1 MRPTVDLPLAAAVGL
16 VHALVDD
23 LARGAGIRAL
33 FLKGPIADAH
43 RIRRPHP
50 SSDADVLVA
59 PGDADRL
66 LTLLGERGWSVRP
79 GSAAHRA
86 FVTHSI
92 TLLHPSW
99 PCDIDVHTS
108 WPGFFIDPQLAFE
121 VLWRTRCEV
130 VVAGV
135 PVRAIGFDTS
145 VVVSALHS
153 LRSPYQ
159 QRSEE
164 EFEELVAVVAARGRE
179 EAVVARAAELG
190 CLEPIAPFLARI
202 GATVAL
208 PARPS
213 RQYALWRLR
222 TRRPSRTADWLLAI
236 DQAPT
241 LAERLVLLR
250 RALHP
255 AGRDLVIDHPLLP
268 PTASARLAI
277 RARRFAA
284 ATRALLPAIRDLVA
298 VRRAS
303 RADADPSAAPS
314 FAPGSPAPV
323 GGAPAPAPVTERTAQ
338 ATGLVVDG
346 ARTTC
351 GPSATGSRVAAMA
364 TPQRLYLLPLGAP
377 AGAQPVV
384 LQGSA
389 RLLWERFS
397 AQDARSRA
405 GADAVVR
412 AADDLGDVLADGRRA
427 EIEQLLDELVELG
440 LLTA

>member
-1 MRPTVDLPLAAAVGL
+1 MRPLADLPLAAAVGL

-23 LARGAGIRAL
+23 LARSAGIRAL

-92 TLLHPSW
+92 TLLHASW

-108 WPGFFIDPQLAFE
+108 WPGFFVDPQLAFE

-164 EFEELVAVVAARGRE
+164 ELEELVAVVAARRRE

-190 CLEPIAPFLARI
+190 CLEPIAPFLVRI

-241 LAERLVLLR
+241 LAERVVLLR

-255 AGRDLVIDHPLLP
+255 AGQDLVIDHPLLP
-268 PTASARLAI
+268 PTASARLSI

-284 ATRALLPAIRDLVA
+284 AARALLPAIRDLVA
-298 VRRAS
+298 VRRAF
-303 RADADPSAAPS
+303 RADADAAAAPRL
-314 FAPGSPAPV
+314 APGGTAPV
-323 GGAPAPAPVTERTAQ
+323 GGAPVPAPGTERTAP
-338 ATGLVVDG
+338 ATGQVVDG
-346 ARTTC
+346 ARTFC
-351 GPSATGSRVAAMA
+351 GRSVTGSRVAAMA
-364 TPQRLYLLPLGAP
+364 TPQGLYLLPLGAP

-384 LQGSA
+384 LQGAA

-412 AADDLGDVLADGRRA
+412 ATDDLGDVLADGRRA

-440 LLTA
+440 LLAS